1 MFRTGNS
8 GWLAIAAIVATCLL
22 ITSVGWAQAQP
33 QAQPYDTFQVNYF
46 SNANNS
52 SADEWVRIINT
63 GADAPTYPPSNLC
76 AMIYVFD
83 SKQELKECCGCLIST
98 DGLAELSLDKNL
110 VSNPFDGRSP
120 RDGDIKIVSAAPN
133 DVFGGVPCDPTGGGI
148 GSNGKYV
155 LNIVPTVDLR
165 SWGTHVQNSGNLT
178 EDEFQTATLATAE
191 LDSLQE
197 ECYGIVT
204 VGSGAGICGEGVGN
218 SSTVCN

>member
-8 GWLAIAAIVATCLL
+8 GWLAIALVAATCLL
-22 ITSVGWAQAQP
+22 TASVGWAQT
-33 QAQPYDTFQVNYF
+33 QPYDTFQVNYF

-52 SADEWVRIINT
+52 AGTDAWTRIINT
-63 GADAPTYPPSNLC
+63 GADAPSYPPSNLC

-120 RDGDIKIVSAAPN
+120 TNGDIKIVSAAPN

-165 SWGTHVQNSGNLT
+165 AWGTHTQNDGNLT
-178 EDEFQTATLATAE
+178 EDEYQTASLATAE

-197 ECYGIVT
+197 ECYGIIT

>member
-1 MFRTGNS
+1 MFKSRNFR
-8 GWLAIAAIVATCLL
+8 WLVITIAAAACVLTA
-22 ITSVGWAQAQP
+22 SVVWAQAP
-33 QAQPYDTFQVNYF
+33 PVDTFQVNYF
-46 SNANNS
+46 SNANNK
-52 SADEWVRIINT
+52 AGIDQEVRIINP
-63 GADAPTYPPSNLC
+63 GADAPSFPPNSLC

-83 SKQELKECCGCLIST
+83 NKQELKECCGCLIST
-98 DGLAELSLDKNL
+98 DGLAELSLNKNL

-120 RDGDIKIVSAAPN
+120 TDGDIKIVSATQN
-133 DVFGGVPCDPTGGGI
+133 DNFGGVACDPTGGGI
-148 GSNGKYV
+148 GNNGKYV

-165 SWGTHVQNSGNLT
+165 AWSTHVQNDNNLT
-178 EDEFQTATLATAE
+178 EDEFINSTLSTSE